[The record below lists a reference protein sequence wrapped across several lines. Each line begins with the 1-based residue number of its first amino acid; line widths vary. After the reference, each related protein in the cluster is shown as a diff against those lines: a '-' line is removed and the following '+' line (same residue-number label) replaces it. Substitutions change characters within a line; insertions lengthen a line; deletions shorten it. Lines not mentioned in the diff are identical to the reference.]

1 MCSGEAGEER
11 WDSSEPLDP
20 AAKPPLDAGEEHF
33 PHTRVVIS
41 LAKHKEEVCG
51 GIPVRQVISKAKAR

>member
-1 MCSGEAGEER
+1 MCSDEAGEEH

-20 AAKPPLDAGEEHF
+20 AAKLSLAAGEEHF
-33 PHTRVVIS
+33 PRTRVVIS
-41 LAKHKEEVCG
+41 LAKHKQEVCG